1 MKKYFL
7 LLTLLGFISMSSFSQ
22 KYAFIDT
29 KYILSQMPE
38 YTDAQKEID
47 DLAEKWQKDIEKK
60 YNEIESKY
68 KAFQEEE
75 ILLPEETK
83 KIRMDEII
91 DLEKK
96 AKELQKKSPE
106 DLSSLMGL
114 SENLSMLNFERN
126 MNWQV
131 PKKPS
136 NEVRQA
142 IFAFKGDVYV
152 GLDSETLSKSDIK
165 YAQKNLAILSGLYGL
180 LKPLDLM
187 YPYRLEMGTKISIK
201 GTKNLYDFW
210 KKDVTNSILKEILE
224 DDIIVNLASNEY
236 FSVIDSSLIENK
248 IISPQFKDFKNG
260 KLKIISFYA
269 KKARGLMTRF
279 LIDND
284 IKSSSDIE
292 NFNSSGYMFSKDET
306 VNPLEPVFVR

>member
-1 MKKYFL
+1 
-7 LLTLLGFISMSSFSQ
+7 
-22 KYAFIDT
+22 
-29 KYILSQMPE
+29 
-38 YTDAQKEID
+38 
-47 DLAEKWQKDIEKK
+47 
-60 YNEIESKY
+60 
-68 KAFQEEE
+68 
-75 ILLPEETK
+75 
-83 KIRMDEII
+83 
-91 DLEKK
+91 
-96 AKELQKKSPE
+96 
-106 DLSSLMGL
+106 
-114 SENLSMLNFERN
+114 
-126 MNWQV
+126 
-131 PKKPS
+131 
-136 NEVRQA
+136 
-142 IFAFKGDVYV
+142 
-152 GLDSETLSKSDIK
+152 
-165 YAQKNLAILSGLYGL
+165 
-180 LKPLDLM
+180 
-187 YPYRLEMGTKISIK
+187 MGTKISIK

-210 KKDVTNSILKEILE
+210 KKDVTNSILKEIIE

>member
-1 MKKYFL
+1 
-7 LLTLLGFISMSSFSQ
+7 
-22 KYAFIDT
+22 
-29 KYILSQMPE
+29 
-38 YTDAQKEID
+38 
-47 DLAEKWQKDIEKK
+47 
-60 YNEIESKY
+60 
-68 KAFQEEE
+68 
-75 ILLPEETK
+75 
-83 KIRMDEII
+83 
-91 DLEKK
+91 
-96 AKELQKKSPE
+96 
-106 DLSSLMGL
+106 
-114 SENLSMLNFERN
+114 
-126 MNWQV
+126 
-131 PKKPS
+131 
-136 NEVRQA
+136 
-142 IFAFKGDVYV
+142 
-152 GLDSETLSKSDIK
+152 
-165 YAQKNLAILSGLYGL
+165 
-180 LKPLDLM
+180 
-187 YPYRLEMGTKISIK
+187 MGTKISIK

-210 KKDVTNSILKEILE
+210 KKDVTNSILKEIEE